1 MFAAPR
7 GSWFRG
13 WHLNGLGGHVEHVPG
28 LQDWLPVA
36 REFGIFAG
44 LLVFIL
50 LVFIGLLWFFVLA
63 QARQSASLA
72 REAIGRE
79 GELRKDL
86 HETKHFVEQTL
97 VGIARHEAET
107 IAANTDAM
115 RQLASDHRRLEERVL
130 EVCATVE
137 AGLMRHHHPSPETQG

>member
-1 MFAAPR
+1 
-7 GSWFRG
+7 
-13 WHLNGLGGHVEHVPG
+13 VEHVPG

-137 AGLMRHHHPSPETQG
+137 ARLLRHHHPSPDGTQG